1 MNPRTRQQ
9 GAAILMAM
17 LIVALAAA
25 AAASLMR
32 QQDLALRQLSTGRD
46 YEQAL
51 WVLRGGVQWARS
63 ILAQDA
69 RTSAHDHG
77 GELWATGLPT
87 TEIEQGTVAG
97 EILDRQGLFNVNNL
111 VLEGKPSERDI
122 AAFRRLL
129 GIVGLDEGFAEALAD
144 WIDPDAEALAGAGA
158 EDGYYLHLERP
169 YRAPNQPVVEL
180 GELLRLRGMD
190 AARLD
195 RLRRYATALPRR
207 TPVNVNLAPPEVL
220 AAMIPG
226 LTLAEAEV
234 LASNRA
240 AAPFRNLEEF
250 RAKLP
255 RRELEWKSGE
265 LATDSQYFL
274 VRGRVTVG
282 KADVRMEALLERGK
296 GRMPQ
301 VLWQRMR

>member
-1 MNPRTRQQ
+1 MNPLRHQR
-9 GAAILMAM
+9 GAAVLLAM
-17 LIVALAAA
+17 LIVAMAAA
-25 AAASLMR
+25 AATSLMR
-32 QQDLALRQLSTGRD
+32 QQDLALRQLSTARD

-69 RTSAHDHG
+69 RSGTLDHG
-77 GELWATGLPT
+77 GELWATGLPAT
-87 TEIEQGTVAG
+87 RIEQGTVAG
-97 EILDRQGLFNVNNL
+97 EILDQQGLFNVNNL
-111 VLEGKPSERDI
+111 APDGTPRERDV

-129 GIVGLDEGFAEALAD
+129 GIAGLDERLADAVTD
-144 WIDPDAEALAGAGA
+144 WIDADAEVRAGTSA
-158 EDGYYLHLERP
+158 EDGYYLHLRQP
-169 YRAPNQPVVEL
+169 YRTPNQRIVEL
-180 GELLRLRGMD
+180 GELLRVRGMD
-190 AARLD
+190 AAQLD

-234 LASNRA
+234 MASARLR
-240 AAPFRNLEEF
+240 APFRNLEEF

-255 RRELEWKSGE
+255 RRDLGWEEGE
-265 LATDSQYFL
+265 LATYSRFFL
-274 VRGRVTVG
+274 VRGRVIVG
-282 KADVRMEALLERGK
+282 RADVRMEALLERGQA
-296 GRMPQ
+296 GMPQ

>member
-1 MNPRTRQQ
+1 MNPRTHQQ

-32 QQDLALRQLSTGRD
+32 QQDLALRQLSTARD

-129 GIVGLDEGFAEALAD
+129 GIAGLDEGFADAVTD
-144 WIDPDAEALAGAGA
+144 WIDSDAEALVGAGA

-169 YRAPNQPVVEL
+169 YRTPNQPIVEL
-180 GELLRLRGMD
+180 GELLRVRGMD
-190 AARLD
+190 ATQLD

-220 AAMIPG
+220 AAVIPG

-234 LASNRA
+234 MASNRA

-250 RAKLP
+250 RAMLP
-255 RRELEWKSGE
+255 RRELEWKQGE

-282 KADVRMEALLERGK
+282 RADVRMEALLERGG

>member
-1 MNPRTRQQ
+1 MSPRTRQH
-9 GAAILMAM
+9 GAAVLLAM
-17 LIVALAAA
+17 LIVALAAT

-32 QQDLALRQLSTGRD
+32 QQDLALRQLSTARD

-51 WVLRGGVQWARS
+51 WVLRGGAQWARS

-69 RTSAHDHG
+69 RTSAQDHG

-97 EILDRQGLFNVNNL
+97 EILDQQGLFNVNNL
-111 VLEGKPSERDI
+111 VRDGKPSERDI
-122 AAFRRLL
+122 AAFQRLL
-129 GIVGLDEGFAEALAD
+129 GIAGLEEGFAEALTD
-144 WIDPDAEALAGAGA
+144 WIDPDAQARASAGA
-158 EDGYYLHLERP
+158 EDDYYLRLERP
-169 YRAPNQPVVEL
+169 YRTPNQPVVEM
-180 GELLRLRGMD
+180 GELLRVRGMD
-190 AARLD
+190 AAQLD

-220 AAMIPG
+220 AAVIPG

-234 LASNRA
+234 MASNRA

-255 RRELEWKSGE
+255 RRELEWKEGE
-265 LATDSQYFL
+265 LATDSRFFL

-282 KADVRMEALLERGK
+282 NADVRLEALLERDGS
-296 GRMPQ
+296 RMPL